1 MKSKM
6 SKKLIAFIL
15 CMVLVI
21 CNSVSILA
29 DTPAPEAT
37 TTAQQTKTAG
47 ENSDTKKRTTDG
59 TENVSAQSEDSAD
72 TKKPSD
78 EDPAPEVKTTEEKK
92 ETTEASTE
100 KKDDSTAANEKKDD
114 PAEVTTK
121 AKADTDKTDEPT
133 TETTT
138 GEQDETKEAEESSTK
153 EKEETDGDS
162 DKKDT
167 EKGTEE
173 EEKTTGE
180 KPEAR
185 TFEQTVDGIKVIV
198 SATDENVLPEDAT
211 LSVTRIH
218 SEEELQQMEDAVA
231 EDLVA
236 NEKTIKDM
244 MAFDIKFMQN
254 GTEIQP
260 NGTVTVKFENTGY
273 HSKNGISVYHV
284 DDNKT
289 DATNMNATTETEAD
303 VAFETTHFSDY
314 VIINQGNSTVTVTI
328 EHYLNNRPDDSTML
342 YRTQTVKASAEE
354 RIQWS
359 DYENDEYHLQKIVY
373 RNGNQDG
380 QEIDFEG
387 NDNSLY
393 VNSNVTIRC
402 YYTAQNGTYT
412 NGTTFFDYDITG
424 GPNAEKEISSFRKN
438 SYYNIT
444 VDGRNYSGYYQNGKL
459 VSYSY
464 YGQETVYTF
473 KESEKFTYEGHEC
486 TWLGEGGYSYETGGY
501 GINDP
506 ENYPEGSRENNR
518 IMVGDSGESGKNYSF
533 MVNGYNKQGHISGEY
548 NINVN
553 DVERQPIK
561 KGIVRGL
568 TDSDGDGSYDT
579 VNFANG
585 LAEPGYFTD
594 AEFSGK
600 RILEGYQLNFNK
612 QGNRYTLNSAL
623 NPDGTLASTA
633 GTDFWPLDDNM
644 GNDGA
649 NAFNRKEGVKKDSD
663 NGGDH
668 NWYFGMRYDFEFTL
682 GDYCGDLT
690 YTFNGDD
697 DLWVFLDGELIL
709 DLGGIHSGYP
719 VNDVGKDFSGWQTA
733 FPNTVD
739 LWEVIAKKTNNNVTR
754 ENVTEDWETY
764 TEKSHTITV
773 LLMERG
779 GYGSNCEMEF
789 VLPNVEASD
798 PIISSVPKATLSFE
812 KIDGV
817 SKNGIPGA
825 EFTLYSN
832 YENGQCT
839 GEIDT
844 AVSGNDGTVSFNN
857 KRLEAGTY
865 YMKETEAPK
874 GYLPSDE
881 VYTIEVTS
889 DGTTATASI
898 KTSKGKK
905 ISQIANRL
913 VKDNIQ
919 KYKTAHVINWDDR
932 TYNIDLYAWND
943 CIIENPVSIMI
954 ALDVS
959 GSMPWFVT
967 APTGGTTTLRQLTYQ
982 DRQQYNLATG
992 GNTGV
997 EAWSN
1002 YKYYVKRPGTGN
1014 VDEYKPIGWDGQNW
1028 RFIKSK
1034 SDGTKVFEDA
1044 AGNRGEV
1051 ESDEPIY
1058 IRGESDQTKLE
1069 ALYVAVKGFVENVY
1083 SSSGSSESK
1092 VGVVTFAGEAIKTY
1106 HLSDSLNVENV
1117 FSEIVLH
1124 GGTNQGAGLEIAHNE
1139 IKDDASDNDKYIILF
1154 SDGDEDKNKTYTGK
1168 AVAQAN
1174 EIKNDLQNDITLFT
1188 AGIFGDTNS
1197 SGAQNMRSWAEDGNH
1212 AYIASTANELIS
1224 AFNDIFGSINIQI
1237 EGVTI
1242 KDYIDPRFELID
1254 EEGNVLSEN
1263 AEVDGGKVGHDTNG
1277 WYVIWENVTL
1287 SYASSKESGWHRTI
1301 QVRAKDNYIG
1311 GNAVTTN
1318 GAGSGITVGDTT
1330 LSFDNPTVNVKVDL
1344 EVGNYEK
1351 TIFKGDSVADG
1362 ITDATDIKYLL
1373 FDVNQIIAQYDNEK
1387 DPLTAEE
1394 LKFTWY
1400 KDETC
1405 QNELTEE
1412 EMSTHPTEDVTCYL
1426 KVEYIGADDP
1436 TENSTKNTDGNVA
1449 GHDDDTKD
1457 TITEASNV
1465 DQDNHPGA
1473 YYGVY
1478 SIEVITG
1485 EIQITKTLD
1494 EPVETG
1500 DGAQRFSFNIQSPN
1514 GFNKTVSISIGEDKS
1529 TGSLS
1534 SEDADKLQNLAKGT
1548 YTITETAA
1556 NGYSVKDIDTTG
1568 SNCKVVAS
1576 QNGESVTFT
1585 LGTFTENGTDKDTIL
1600 DTESRYDKGILG
1612 VATFT
1617 NEKVIADWA
1626 IKKLSSSDGHPVVDG
1641 AVFKLERD
1649 HQDGVADKT
1658 YFGQSGADGV
1668 VAWYSENPIEA
1679 GIADVSPVTELEG
1692 GTYTLTELKTKDG
1705 YTLSDAIWTI
1715 EISETGK
1722 LKSIIS
1728 SDNPSTELKGITEEG
1743 QTTVYFYYYND
1754 VLYALP
1760 SAGGPGIYWYTFSG
1774 TLLMAGA
1781 ALIVYR
1787 QKRKREVLLRK

>member
-47 ENSDTKKRTTDG
+47 ENSDTKKKTTDG

-78 EDPAPEVKTTEEKK
+78 EDPAPEVKTTKEKK

-100 KKDDSTAANEKKDD
+100 KKEDSAATDEDKDD

-121 AKADTDKTDEPT
+121 AKEETEKADEPI

-138 GEQDETKEAEESSTK
+138 GEQGETKEAEESSTK

-173 EEKTTGE
+173 EEKTAGE

-218 SEEELQQMEDAVA
+218 SEEELQQMKDAVA

-303 VAFETTHFSDY
+303 VAFETTHFSNY
-314 VIINQGNSTVTVTI
+314 VVINQGNQEITVTI
-328 EHYLNNRPDDSTML
+328 EHYLDNGDGKNPTPL
-342 YRTQTVKASAEE
+342 FRTQKVEIPSGSIEGKMEDFTKEDNEE
-354 RIQWS
+354 YSLEGIYKVE
-359 DYENDEYHLQKIVY
+359 D
-373 RNGNQDG
+373 NQ
-380 QEIDFEG
+380 ETIIEG
-387 NDNSLY
+387 NRILVDS
-393 VNSNVTIRC
+393 SVTLKC
-402 YYTAQNGTYT
+402 YYTALSGTYQ
-412 NGTTFFDYDITG
+412 NETTFFDYDITSE
-424 GPNAEKEISSFRKN
+424 EKEQRSFQSSRN
-438 SYYNIT
+438 YTYTIT
-444 VDGRNYSGYYQNGKL
+444 VDGKKYSNYYYRNNALYRKWD
-459 VSYSY
+459 SYNPSY
-464 YGQETVYTF
+464 RFEVGDE
-473 KESEKFTYEGHEC
+473 FTYHNYGGQTYNC
-486 TWLGEGGYSYETGGY
+486 TWLGDGQYSYVVGTSNIDA
-501 GINDP
+501 GINSN
-506 ENYPEGSRENNR
+506 ENYSNKSSSKKLAVGSIDSQKTTTHSCRIDGWEANKNNKANHP
-518 IMVGDSGESGKNYSF
+518 IIAGL
-533 MVNGYNKQGHISGEY
+533 I
-548 NINVN
+548 IN
-553 DVERQPIK
+553 
-561 KGIVRGL
+561 L
-568 TDSDGDGSYDT
+568 TGVDYKD
-579 VNFANG
+579 VNFAVD
-585 LAEPGYFTD
+585 EPGF
-594 AEFSGK
+594 FSADSKEGK
-600 RILEGYQLNFNK
+600 RILDGYELQFSKTGNK
-612 QGNRYTLNSAL
+612 YTLNSVL
-623 NPDGTLASTA
+623 NPSGGIAENDLSN
-633 GTDFWPLDDNM
+633 FWPLDNDLGVDGWQGPGDDNQ
-644 GNDGA
+644 
-649 NAFNRKEGVKKDSD
+649 K
-663 NGGDH
+663 H
-668 NWYFGMRYDFEFTL
+668 NWYFGMRYDFEFSL
-682 GDYCGDLT
+682 GDYIGDLK
-690 YTFNGDD
+690 YSFNGDD
-697 DLWVFLDGELIL
+697 DLWVFLDGEPII
-709 DLGGIHSGYP
+709 DLGGLLSAYP
-719 VNDVGKDFSGWQTA
+719 ENSFKYNPPEGQSKDEFDYSRWEEQY
-733 FPNTVD
+733 PNECD
-739 LWEVIAKKTNNNVTR
+739 LWEEILGEGYTLADKQSLSEK
-754 ENVTEDWETY
+754 EQ
-764 TEKSHTITV
+764 TEKHTITV
-773 LLMERG
+773 LFMERG
-779 GYGSNCEMEF
+779 GFGSNCQMEF

-812 KIDGV
+812 KINGV

-844 AVSGNDGTVSFNN
+844 AVSGNDGTVSFN

-898 KTSKGKK
+898 KTSKGT
-905 ISQIANRL
+905 IVSNITNQSIETAI
-913 VKDNIQ
+913 VKN
-919 KYKTAHVINWDDR
+919 KSAHVEDWDER
-932 TYNIDLYAWND
+932 TYNITLEASS
-943 CIIENPVSIMI
+943 IAQRVESAEPVQVV
-954 ALDVS
+954 LVFDRS
-959 GSMPWFVT
+959 GSMNFRSSLQPAVYGTKNQLKDYDQVYYYILPNQAATVYRVWHQGGEWFYTDDSYWDYEKNRLKSDYKWDEKVNILDNTWRQYYTTDDPHDRFYYLKQAANEFAGDLAEMSLNSELSLVT
-967 APTGGTTTLRQLTYQ
+967 FTKEKNDNAVNTDFALQQIGGKVDDFKEVVNGLETQGGTQPSLGL
-982 DRQQYNLATG
+982 DRAKTILN
-992 GNTGV
+992 
-997 EAWSN
+997 
-1002 YKYYVKRPGTGN
+1002 
-1014 VDEYKPIGWDGQNW
+1014 GQ
-1028 RFIKSK
+1028 
-1034 SDGTKVFEDA
+1034 DGTKK
-1044 AGNRGEV
+1044 
-1051 ESDEPIY
+1051 
-1058 IRGESDQTKLE
+1058 Q
-1069 ALYVAVKGFVENVY
+1069 YVILLTDGCPADDTYENVGDSVRELLDTQDGKFDRTLMTVSVGLFDSNRY
-1083 SSSGSSESK
+1083 LKEAKDYLEEWASNVGDSEEKYAFSTDNADGLSGVFRSIL
-1092 VGVVTFAGEAIKTY
+1092 AAIT
-1106 HLSDSLNVENV
+1106 SNVPVE
-1117 FSEIVLH
+1117 
-1124 GGTNQGAGLEIAHNE
+1124 
-1139 IKDDASDNDKYIILF
+1139 
-1154 SDGDEDKNKTYTGK
+1154 
-1168 AVAQAN
+1168 
-1174 EIKNDLQNDITLFT
+1174 
-1188 AGIFGDTNS
+1188 
-1197 SGAQNMRSWAEDGNH
+1197 H
-1212 AYIASTANELIS
+1212 A
-1224 AFNDIFGSINIQI
+1224 
-1237 EGVTI
+1237 TI
-1242 KDYIDPRFELID
+1242 KDYIDPRFEII
-1254 EEGNVLSEN
+1254 N
-1263 AEVDGGKVGHDTNG
+1263 ADGGRTGTDEGGT
-1277 WYVIWENVTL
+1277 YVIWTDQNINAEGLDGT
-1287 SYASSKESGWHRTI
+1287 AGWSKTI
-1301 QVRAKDNYIG
+1301 QVKAKENYIG

-1330 LSFDNPTVNVKVDL
+1330 LPFDIPTVNVKVDL

-1362 ITDATDIKYLL
+1362 ITDATAITDIRDLL
-1373 FDVNQIIAQYDNEK
+1373 FDVDKIVKKYNNSK
-1387 DPLTAEE
+1387 DPLQENE
-1394 LKFTWY
+1394 LRLTWY
-1400 KDETC
+1400 ADKDCTDP
-1405 QNELTEE
+1405 LTEQE
-1412 EMSTHPTEDVTCYL
+1412 RQSLLVASPEEDVTCYL
-1426 KVEYIGADDP
+1426 KVEYIGAGEPDK
-1436 TENSTKNTDGNVA
+1436 NSTPNTDGHIAGYDDGISDTTTVA
-1449 GHDDDTKD
+1449 KN
-1457 TITEASNV
+1457 S
-1465 DQDNHPGA
+1465 DQQKYPDA

-1478 SIEVITG
+1478 KIHVVSG
-1485 EIQITKTLD
+1485 QIQIKKTLD
-1494 EPVETG
+1494 EPVKAG
-1500 DGAQRFSFNIQSPN
+1500 DGAQEFSFNIEDPD
-1514 GFNKTVSISIGEDKS
+1514 GFNETVSISIGEGET

-1534 SEDADKLQNLAKGT
+1534 NKDAVKLQNLAKGT
-1548 YTITETAA
+1548 YTITENAA
-1556 NGYSVKDIDTTG
+1556 DGYSVKDIDTSG
-1568 SNCKVVAS
+1568 SNCKVVPS

-1585 LGTFTENGTDKDTIL
+1585 LGTFTENNQDKDTIQ
-1600 DTESRYDKGILG
+1600 DDSPNYARGTKG
-1612 VATFT
+1612 VAVFT
-1617 NEKVIADWA
+1617 NEKVISDWA

-1705 YTLSDAIWTI
+1705 YTLSDEIWTI

-1760 SAGGPGIYWYTFSG
+1760 SAGGPGIYWYTLSG

>member
-47 ENSDTKKRTTDG
+47 ENSDTKKKTTDG

-100 KKDDSTAANEKKDD
+100 KKEDSAAADEKKDD
-114 PAEVTTK
+114 PAEGTTK

-138 GEQDETKEAEESSTK
+138 GEQNETKGAEESSTK
-153 EKEETDGDS
+153 GKEETDGDS

-167 EKGTEE
+167 EKTTED

-303 VAFETTHFSDY
+303 VAFETTHFSNY
-314 VIINQGNSTVTVTI
+314 VVINQGSQEITVTI
-328 EHYLNNRPDDSTML
+328 EHYLDNGDGKNPTPL
-342 YRTQTVKASAEE
+342 FRTQKVEIPSGSIEGKMEDFTKEDNEE
-354 RIQWS
+354 YSLEGIYKVE
-359 DYENDEYHLQKIVY
+359 D
-373 RNGNQDG
+373 NQ
-380 QEIDFEG
+380 ETIIEG
-387 NDNSLY
+387 NKILVDS
-393 VNSNVTIRC
+393 SVTLKC
-402 YYTAQNGTYT
+402 YYTALSGTYQ
-412 NGTTFFDYDITG
+412 NETTFFDYDITSE
-424 GPNAEKEISSFRKN
+424 EKEQGSFQSNRK
-438 SYYNIT
+438 YTYTIT
-444 VDGRNYSGYYQNGKL
+444 VDGKKYSNYYYRNNALYRKWDSDNP
-459 VSYSY
+459 SYRFEV
-464 YGQETVYTF
+464 GDE
-473 KESEKFTYEGHEC
+473 FTYHNYGGRTYNC
-486 TWLGEGGYSYETGGY
+486 TWLGDDRYSYVSGTKNY
-501 GINDP
+501 DAGINSQ
-506 ENYPEGSRENNR
+506 G
-518 IMVGDSGESGKNYSF
+518 NYSNY
-533 MVNGYNKQGHISGEY
+533 NGKKLAVGSKGETTSY
-548 NINVN
+548 SCWMDNAEANINN
-553 DVERQPIK
+553 KANHPI
-561 KGIVRGL
+561 IAGL
-568 TDSDGDGSYDT
+568 IINLTGVDYKD
-579 VNFANG
+579 VNFAVD
-585 LAEPGYFTD
+585 EPGF
-594 AEFSGK
+594 FSADSKEGK
-600 RILEGYQLNFNK
+600 RILDGYELQFNK
-612 QGNRYTLNSAL
+612 TGNKYTLNSVL
-623 NPDGTLASTA
+623 NPNGGIAENDLSNY
-633 GTDFWPLDDNM
+633 WPLD
-644 GNDGA
+644 NDL
-649 NAFNRKEGVKKDSD
+649 GVD
-663 NGGDH
+663 GWQGPGDDDQMH
-668 NWYFGMRYDFEFTL
+668 NWYFGMRYDFEFSL
-682 GDYCGDLT
+682 GDYIGDLK
-690 YTFNGDD
+690 YSFNGDD
-697 DLWVFLDGELIL
+697 DLWVFLDGKPII
-709 DLGGIHSGYP
+709 DLGGLHSAYP
-719 VNDVGKDFSGWQTA
+719 ENSFKYNPPEGQSKDEFDYSRWEEQY
-733 FPNTVD
+733 PNECD
-739 LWEVIAKKTNNNVTR
+739 LWEEILGEGYTLADKQNLSEEER
-754 ENVTEDWETY
+754 
-764 TEKSHTITV
+764 TEKHTITV
-773 LLMERG
+773 LFMERG
-779 GYGSNCEMEF
+779 GFGSNCQMEF

-798 PIISSVPKATLSFE
+798 PIISSVPKATLSFK
-812 KIDGV
+812 KIDGE
-817 SKNGIPGA
+817 SKNGISGA

-839 GEIDT
+839 GEIGT
-844 AVSGNDGTVSFNN
+844 AVSGNDGTVSFN

-865 YMKETEAPK
+865 YMKETEAPT

-913 VKDNIQ
+913 VEDNIK
-919 KYKTAHVINWDDR
+919 KYKTAHVIDWNDR

-954 ALDVS
+954 ALDIS

-967 APTGGTTTLRQLTYQ
+967 APTGGTTTLSQLTAQ
-982 DRQQYNLATG
+982 DREQYDLTTG

-997 EAWSN
+997 KAWSN
-1002 YKYYVKRPGTGN
+1002 YQYYVKRPGTGD
-1014 VDEYKPIGWDGQNW
+1014 VDEYKPIGWDGSTW

-1034 SDGTKVFEDA
+1034 SDGTKVFEEE
-1044 AGNRGEV
+1044 NRGEV
-1051 ESDEPIY
+1051 EEEETIY
-1058 IRGESDQTKLE
+1058 IRGENDQTKLE

-1092 VGVVTFAGEAIKTY
+1092 VGIVTFAGEAKNTY
-1106 HLSDSLNVENV
+1106 PLSDSLDVENV
-1117 FSEIVLH
+1117 FSEIILH
-1124 GGTNQGAGLEIAHNE
+1124 GGTNQGAGLKIAHDEINE
-1139 IKDDASDNDKYIILF
+1139 DTSDNDKYIILF
-1154 SDGDEDKNKTYTGK
+1154 SDGDEDTGK
-1168 AVAQAN
+1168 YYSGQAVAQAN
-1174 EIKNDLQNDITLFT
+1174 AIKNDLQNDITLFT
-1188 AGIFGDTNS
+1188 AGIFGNTSS
-1197 SGAQNMRSWAEDGNH
+1197 SGAQNMRSWAEDENH

-1242 KDYIDPRFELID
+1242 KDYVDPRFELID

-1330 LSFDNPTVNVKVDL
+1330 LPFDNPTVNVKVDL
-1344 EVGNYEK
+1344 EVENYEK
-1351 TIFKGDSVADG
+1351 IIFKGDSVADG
-1362 ITDATDIKYLL
+1362 ITDATAITDIRDLL
-1373 FDVNQIIAQYDNEK
+1373 FKVDEIIEQYNNSK
-1387 DPLTAEE
+1387 DPLKKDE
-1394 LKFTWY
+1394 LSFTWY
-1400 KDETC
+1400 KDSACSTKLTDADL
-1405 QNELTEE
+1405 QELLVSKPEK
-1412 EMSTHPTEDVTCYL
+1412 DVTCYL
-1426 KVEYIGADDP
+1426 KVEYIGAGNPDG
-1436 TENSTKNTDGNVA
+1436 NSTTNTDGHIAGYDDGISDTTTVA
-1449 GHDDDTKD
+1449 KN
-1457 TITEASNV
+1457 S
-1465 DQDNHPGA
+1465 DQQKYPDA

-1478 SIEVITG
+1478 NIHVVSG
-1485 EIQITKTLD
+1485 QIQITKTLD
-1494 EPVETG
+1494 EPVKDG
-1500 DGAQRFSFNIQSPN
+1500 DGAQKFSFNIKDTK
-1514 GFNKTVSISIGEDKS
+1514 GFNENVSISIYEGKT

-1534 SEDADKLQNLAKGT
+1534 DVDAAKLKNLARDT
-1548 YTITETAA
+1548 YTITEKAA
-1556 NGYSVKDIDTTG
+1556 DGYSVKDIDTSG
-1568 SNCKVVAS
+1568 SNCKVVPS

-1585 LGTFTENGTDKDTIL
+1585 LGTFTENNQDKDTIQ
-1600 DTESRYDKGILG
+1600 DDSPDYVRGTKG
-1612 VATFT
+1612 VAAFT
-1617 NEKVIADWA
+1617 NEKVISDWA
-1626 IKKLSSSDGHPVVDG
+1626 IKKLSSSGRHPVVDG
-1641 AVFKLERD
+1641 AVFKLEKD
-1649 HQDGVADKT
+1649 CQGDVEDKT

-1668 VAWYSENPIEA
+1668 VDWYSQNPVEVDITN
-1679 GIADVSPVTELEG
+1679 VPPVTELERG
-1692 GTYTLTELKTKDG
+1692 IYTLTELKTKDG
-1705 YTLSDAIWTI
+1705 YTLSDEIWTI

-1728 SDNPSTELKGITEEG
+1728 SDNPSTELTGITEEG

-1754 VLYALP
+1754 VLYDLP

-1787 QKRKREVLLRK
+1787 QKRKWEVLLRK